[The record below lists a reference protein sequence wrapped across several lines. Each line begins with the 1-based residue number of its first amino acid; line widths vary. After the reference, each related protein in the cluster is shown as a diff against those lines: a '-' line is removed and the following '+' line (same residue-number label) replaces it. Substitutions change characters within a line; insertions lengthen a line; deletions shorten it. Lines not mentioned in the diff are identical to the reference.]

1 MTTENNTSE
10 TNENVD
16 PKQEEAVVALA
27 NQILARVNLSE
38 ALSLISMN
46 AVLQLVQN
54 KVLEQARTEV
64 EKMDD
69 DQIEDLLNPPA
80 ETEDV
85 EDDSEEAD
93 EEASSEDS

>member
-16 PKQEEAVVALA
+16 PKQEEATVALA

-54 KVLEQARTEV
+54 KVLEQARAEV

-85 EDDSEEAD
+85 EDDSEEA
-93 EEASSEDS
+93 SSEDS

>member
-27 NQILARVNLSE
+27 NQILARVNVSE

-93 EEASSEDS
+93 EQASSEDS

>member
-38 ALSLISMN
+38 ALSLISLN

>member
-27 NQILARVNLSE
+27 NQILARVNVSE

>member
-27 NQILARVNLSE
+27 NQILARVNVSE

-85 EDDSEEAD
+85 EDDSEEA
-93 EEASSEDS
+93 SSEDS